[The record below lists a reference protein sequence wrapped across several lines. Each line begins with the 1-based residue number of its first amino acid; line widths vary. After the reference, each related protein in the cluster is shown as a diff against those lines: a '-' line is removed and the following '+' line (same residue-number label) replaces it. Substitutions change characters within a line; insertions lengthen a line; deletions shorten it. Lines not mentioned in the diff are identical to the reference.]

1 MHAFFSQCTPCS
13 GQSIHSGTH
22 YRCWKSILSLFRSK
36 RCAGVSIRSG
46 GIFDFDTRKERL
58 VEVNLELEDPKI
70 WDNPEY
76 AQALG
81 KERSALEAVV
91 NTIETLDT
99 GLDDAQELLDM
110 AVEEQD
116 ADTVE
121 AVQSEL
127 AD

>member
-1 MHAFFSQCTPCS
+1 M
-13 GQSIHSGTH
+13 
-22 YRCWKSILSLFRSK
+22 
-36 RCAGVSIRSG
+36 SIRSG

-121 AVQSEL
+121 AVQAEL
-127 AD
+127 ADLTTQLETL